1 MAVGWLAS
9 LKHIPWSKVIGM
21 TPSIVESGG
30 KLWDRISSRRA
41 EASAPANPA
50 VDPLPPTPEALA
62 AIEIRVGTLE
72 KKTAQLREEAV
83 ASFDVVRSIV
93 DQNSQVVRAVD
104 VLLVRTQLLVRVSV
118 LLGIACLA
126 LLVLVLTR
134 F

>member
-9 LKHIPWSKVIGM
+9 LKDIPWSKVIGM
-21 TPSIVESGG
+21 TPLIVESGG
-30 KLWDRISSRRA
+30 KLWDRISNRRA
-41 EASAPANPA
+41 EAPTPADPV
-50 VDPLPPTPEALA
+50 VDPPPPTAEALA

-72 KKTAQLREEAV
+72 KQTAQLREEAV

-126 LLVLVLTR
+126 LLALVLTR